1 MTTTLSLVV
10 DSARTPQIR
19 NLADMK
25 EAAIAVQA
33 ATTDYDVAMAMQE
46 RGEIKRVKVYP
57 FDRIA
62 DAMTDLAA
70 VSFRVFSSPPRKRGS
85 RGSVAGPW
93 DFWIPAFAE

>member
-10 DSARTPQIR
+10 DSARTQIR
-19 NLADMK
+19 NLADRK

-33 ATTDYDVAMAMQE
+33 DTTDYDVAMAMQE
-46 RGEIKRVKVYP
+46 RGEIESVKVYP

-85 RGSVAGPW
+85 RDQSQAPGTSGFPLSR
-93 DFWIPAFAE
+93 E